1 MVTPKICRID
11 FRLNVESF
19 RAETRL
25 VRVTNKSFL
34 IKYVPFIYL
43 MVLNIIIKLNPFSLD
58 PDFYPKLFLGL

>member
-43 MVLNIIIKLNPFSLD
+43 MVLNIIIKFNPFSLD

>member
-1 MVTPKICRID
+1 MVTPRICRID
-11 FRLNVESF
+11 FKLNVESF

-34 IKYVPFIYL
+34 KNYVPFSYI
-43 MVLNIIIKLNPFSLD
+43 MVMNIIIKSNPFSLD

>member
-34 IKYVPFIYL
+34 TKYVPFSYL
-43 MVLNIIIKLNPFSLD
+43 MVLNIIIKFNQFSLD
-58 PDFYPKLFLGL
+58 PDFHPKLFLGL